1 MWFIKDRVRT
11 ISSFSLYTISLL
23 ITLVTYFR
31 SGLGK
36 LSRLRLL
43 ESGKI
48 YHYQYWKKVLVLVDF
63 QNKANIV

>member
-11 ISSFSLYTISLL
+11 ISSFNLYTMPLL

-36 LSRLRLL
+36 FSRLRLL
-43 ESGKI
+43 RSGKI
-48 YHYQYWKKVLVLVDF
+48 YHYQYWKKMWVLVDF